1 MEQLIEQF
9 NLITKVTKLS
19 IQITGTYF
27 IISLQHAKVSL
38 QNFTYRVS
46 QKRHKRPLELRL
58 MSGH

>member
-9 NLITKVTKLS
+9 S

-27 IISLQHAKVSL
+27 VISIQHAKVSL
-38 QNFTYRVS
+38 KNFTYRVS
-46 QKRHKRPLELRL
+46 QKQAQETLEMRL